1 MSAAP
6 SPMGSPT
13 AATGDGMTG
22 EQIALRMIQAT
33 ESAAAAANAASLAVH
48 AISGGSSSSTQQSSN
63 NKVEWY
69 KVLPKPQGFEP
80 KDREQ
85 ELGGFRD
92 WFWSLEQ
99 YIVAVDSNYATD
111 LAYIRSHLD
120 EELPLVE
127 QDAEKTKRS
136 AFLYMVCLLRC

>member
-1 MSAAP
+1 MCFFK
-6 SPMGSPT
+6 
-13 AATGDGMTG
+13 
-22 EQIALRMIQAT
+22 I
-33 ESAAAAANAASLAVH
+33 SLALNPLTH
-48 AISGGSSSSTQQSSN
+48 EIWQGSD

-69 KVLPKPQGFEP
+69 KVLPKPHGFEP

-111 LAYIRSHLD
+111 LAFIKSHLD
-120 EELPLVE
+120 EEWPLVE
-127 QDAEKTKRS
+127 QNAEKTKRS
-136 AFLYMVCLLRC
+136 AFFIWFACFVVETKAINAVERC